1 MSARMIMSVR
11 TIFMAVALLSVVAC
25 QKDDA
30 SQNNPNKPNSN
41 VERPYV
47 IASQGTFSNT
57 TTNALLTAESL
68 SSGTIGMSDGLVN
81 DGASYWVFW
90 EDK

>member
-1 MSARMIMSVR
+1 MKLKIISKIIIV
-11 TIFMAVALLSVVAC
+11 AVALFAAAAC
-25 QKDDA
+25 QKEQMPTHEYNPDA
-30 SQNNPNKPNSN
+30 
-41 VERPYV
+41 ERPYV

-68 SSGTIGMSDGLVN
+68 NGGSIGMERGLVN

-90 EDK
+90 GDKYL